1 MPAGVGDEETA
12 PFLTES
18 PPSSPTS
25 IITIPYQ
32 PLDHGDS
39 INGDDSSSSRSHGS
53 EWTMSQSARR
63 LYVSHTLSTWNSR
76 VFEFGSVL
84 YLASIF
90 PGTLMPLAI
99 YSMLRAAAA
108 ITLSS
113 WVGNYIDRND
123 RLKTVRFSIG
133 MLFILFRVS
142 SLTLIVSQRLVVAVS
157 CVIFIVLIKVQDLSR
172 ELKIGLL
179 VASILMACVEKLAA
193 IMNLVSVERDWV
205 SDYGTKE
212 IEWLTV
218 NRSSL

>member
-25 IITIPYQ
+25 VITIPYQ
-32 PLDHGDS
+32 PLDHDDS
-39 INGDDSSSSRSHGS
+39 TNGDDSNSFRSHGS
-53 EWTMSQSARR
+53 EWTISQSARR

-99 YSMLRAAAA
+99 YSMVRAAAA

-133 MLFILFRVS
+133 MLPTLFKVS
-142 SLTLIVSQRLVVAVS
+142 
-157 CVIFIVLIKVQDLSR
+157 
-172 ELKIGLL
+172 
-179 VASILMACVEKLAA
+179 
-193 IMNLVSVERDWV
+193 
-205 SDYGTKE
+205 
-212 IEWLTV
+212 
-218 NRSSL
+218 